1 MVSKTQQTDIAIF
14 KTDTFFEEL
23 RLKDYK
29 RIDKNKQFYF
39 DYTGGNLYP
48 ESLINKHHQFLKENV
63 FGNPHSTNPTSK
75 LATEKVNEA
84 RRAVLEYFNATDDYF
99 CIFTPNA
106 SGALKIVGEC
116 YPFNENSSFVLT
128 FDNHNSV
135 NGLRE
140 FCKNK
145 NGHFTYAPMFYDTL
159 QIDENKLN
167 DILTTEKRA
176 NNNLFAFPAQSN
188 VSGVKHDLSWIKK
201 AKEMGW
207 DVLLDAAA
215 FVPTNQLDLKQHP
228 ADFVS
233 VSFYKIFGFP
243 TGIGC
248 LLVKKDI
255 YPKLKKPWFAGGTV
269 SFAAVQDP
277 IFKLQNDHERFEDG
291 TVNYLHIPAIKNG
304 LDYIKNIGINK
315 INNHVKNITAYL
327 LDTLQNL
334 KHSNGESLI
343 QIYGPKN
350 TAVRGGTIIFNVLNS
365 KGEEMPYTAIEEQ
378 ANAKNISIR
387 TGCFCNPGI
396 DEINHCI
403 STSDLAKY
411 YSAQDGASF
420 QEMINYLGKMR
431 GAVRISVG
439 FITNKKDIDTLIDF
453 INTFK
458 S

>member
-1 MVSKTQQTDIAIF
+1 
-14 KTDTFFEEL
+14 
-23 RLKDYK
+23 
-29 RIDKNKQFYF
+29 
-39 DYTGGNLYP
+39 
-48 ESLINKHHQFLKENV
+48 
-63 FGNPHSTNPTSK
+63 
-75 LATEKVNEA
+75 
-84 RRAVLEYFNATDDYF
+84 
-99 CIFTPNA
+99 
-106 SGALKIVGEC
+106 KIVGEC
-116 YPFNENSSFVLT
+116 YPFNENSAFVLT

-159 QIDENKLN
+159 QIDETKLN
-167 DILTTEKRA
+167 TILQTEKKL
-176 NNNLFAFPAQSN
+176 NNLFAFPAQSN
-188 VSGVKHDLSWIKK
+188 VSGIKHDLSWIKK
-201 AKEMGW
+201 AKEKGW

-215 FVPTNQLDLKQHP
+215 FVPTSPLDLKQHP

-304 LDYIKNIGINK
+304 LDYIKSIGINK
-315 INNHVKNITAYL
+315 INNRVKNITAYL

-334 KHSNGESLI
+334 KHSNGKPLI

-350 TAVRGGTIIFNVLNS
+350 TDVRGGTIIFNILNS

-396 DEINHCI
+396 DEITHCI
-403 STSDLAKY
+403 STTDLAKY
-411 YSAQDGASF
+411 YSAKDGATF
-420 QEMINYLGKMR
+420 QEMVTYLGKMR

-439 FITNKKDIDTLIDF
+439 FITNKNDLETLINFLKTYKD
-453 INTFK
+453 N
-458 S
+458 